1 MFFPHFIVPLHLL
14 RKVIEVVEAVD
25 GGAVD
30 ADDDVAAAESVFVGL
45 AALAHQAYNW
55 FTVDGNVG
63 GMPPQLSLTST
74 MLFTA

>member
-1 MFFPHFIVPLHLL
+1 
-14 RKVIEVVEAVD
+14 
-25 GGAVD
+25 
-30 ADDDVAAAESVFVGL
+30 L